1 MTDRRDPEPA
11 SNQPPKLSRRQLL
24 QVAGLS
30 GAAATAGVGLS
41 RVAAA
46 SAPAGPTTPQPG
58 ETVVRTVC
66 SPNCTGACGLNAFI
80 RDGRIVRIQQASDY
94 PDPAYNPRGCMKG
107 LSFIQSMYGPDRIKT
122 PLIRAGARGEGKW
135 REATWDEV
143 LDYIASR
150 VAEVVKRDGAKS
162 VYFFPQLPGT
172 GPIQKGSATR
182 LAALLEAS
190 HGTFYDF
197 NGDLPLAA
205 PITFGVQCSDH
216 ESKDWSDA
224 KYLLLVGANPVET
237 RIPDAH
243 FLFDATD
250 NGAKMV
256 VIDPVFSPTA
266 AKADQWISLR
276 PGTDAALGLGMA
288 HVIVKEKLA
297 DLDFM
302 TKYSDAP
309 LLVRDDTGKRLRA
322 SELREGANG
331 NFFVLWDT
339 TAGKPV
345 EVPNDRLG
353 VPDGARPA
361 LQGRYQLTLKDG
373 RGITAK
379 PGFQHLVDALE
390 QYSPDAASK
399 IADVPAD
406 TIVKLAHGFAT
417 TKPAAIIFGAGTN
430 HWYHSDLSGRA
441 FALVSALTGNIGRS
455 GGGFSV
461 YVGQYKVR
469 FDVSSWWFPG
479 GKRPAFIPPMYLIHG
494 PTETMSPDIKLPPN
508 GFKAI
513 LISHGNMFTQAP
525 HLNRLLERID
535 KMDLVTVMD
544 FQMTP
549 TAEYAD
555 VVLPAA
561 TWYEKYDLIATP
573 LHPYLQ
579 LMQPAIPPQGEARTE
594 LWFNQQLAQRLE
606 KLLDKPGLAQ
616 QMAFSEED
624 AIRMILKDGGPEVAG
639 ITLEQLKQGPVRLK
653 VHNPDV
659 TFYDQIHDFKPF
671 PSRTYPLPLAATQR
685 FVKTGRMEFYKE
697 EDRFLQLGEQVPTYK
712 PPFEADSQE
721 ARHKFPLVLLSPHS
735 RWRVHS
741 TFSNQPWLLEINGGK
756 PQVELHPD
764 DASQRGIKD
773 GDAVELFNDRG
784 RTTLWAHVTERTRP
798 GTAVLYQGWWKRY
811 FKAGKGVNELTSDHI
826 NPIDEIYFAPNVWS
840 PVTPYKEVLTDVR
853 KVKA

>member
-1 MTDRRDPEPA
+1 
-11 SNQPPKLSRRQLL
+11 
-24 QVAGLS
+24 
-30 GAAATAGVGLS
+30 
-41 RVAAA
+41 
-46 SAPAGPTTPQPG
+46 
-58 ETVVRTVC
+58 
-66 SPNCTGACGLNAFI
+66 
-80 RDGRIVRIQQASDY
+80 
-94 PDPAYNPRGCMKG
+94 
-107 LSFIQSMYGPDRIKT
+107 
-122 PLIRAGARGEGKW
+122 
-135 REATWDEV
+135 
-143 LDYIASR
+143 
-150 VAEVVKRDGAKS
+150 
-162 VYFFPQLPGT
+162 
-172 GPIQKGSATR
+172 
-182 LAALLEAS
+182 
-190 HGTFYDF
+190 
-197 NGDLPLAA
+197 
-205 PITFGVQCSDH
+205 
-216 ESKDWSDA
+216 
-224 KYLLLVGANPVET
+224 
-237 RIPDAH
+237 
-243 FLFDATD
+243 
-250 NGAKMV
+250 
-256 VIDPVFSPTA
+256 
-266 AKADQWISLR
+266 
-276 PGTDAALGLGMA
+276 
-288 HVIVKEKLA
+288 
-297 DLDFM
+297 
-302 TKYSDAP
+302 
-309 LLVRDDTGKRLRA
+309 
-322 SELREGANG
+322 
-331 NFFVLWDT
+331 
-339 TAGKPV
+339 
-345 EVPNDRLG
+345 
-353 VPDGARPA
+353 
-361 LQGRYQLTLKDG
+361 
-373 RGITAK
+373 
-379 PGFQHLVDALE
+379 
-390 QYSPDAASK
+390 
-399 IADVPAD
+399 
-406 TIVKLAHGFAT
+406 
-417 TKPAAIIFGAGTN
+417 
-430 HWYHSDLSGRA
+430 
-441 FALVSALTGNIGRS
+441 
-455 GGGFSV
+455 
-461 YVGQYKVR
+461 
-469 FDVSSWWFPG
+469 
-479 GKRPAFIPPMYLIHG
+479 
-494 PTETMSPDIKLPPN
+494 
-508 GFKAI
+508 
-513 LISHGNMFTQAP
+513 MFTQAP

-594 LWFNQQLAQRLE
+594 LWFHQQLSQRLE